1 MLSEF
6 IRRSSGL
13 SFVSMV
19 KSADLWTGDDS
30 PGRLHRP
37 GDWSVLVERKVSS
50 RYVVVVEVGTKKS
63 AERCL
68 VEDDY
73 VVETV
78 AANRAND
85 PFDIGPLPG

>member
-1 MLSEF
+1 MVH
-6 IRRSSGL
+6 RSSGS
-13 SFVSMV
+13 SFVSVV
-19 KSADLWTGDDS
+19 KSADLWDDEDS
-30 PGRLHRP
+30 SDRLHRP
-37 GDWSVLVERKVSS
+37 GCRSILVERKVSS
-50 RYVVVVEVGTKKS
+50 RSVIIVEVGTKKS

-68 VEDDY
+68 VEDLY